1 MTRGKE
7 KLEFKVVTRRNLLS
21 KFCGQVLKSY
31 PFQDHQDQHAQRQP
45 SQLWSELQLVES
57 TY

>member
-7 KLEFKVVTRRNLLS
+7 KLEFKVGTRTNPVS
-21 KFCGQVLKSY
+21 KFWGQILKSY
-31 PFQDHQDQHAQRQP
+31 PFQDHQDQHAQQQP